1 MAMTAAARSGN
12 HIEFPA
18 LEPAM
23 ADLMIYDAGARAP
36 LTADQRKVRAAE
48 RRADAE
54 QAMREHVLAHKA
66 FHDNRERLKA
76 ARLSREAAGKKS

>member
-12 HIEFPA
+12 HIEFPV

-54 QAMREHVLAHKA
+54 
-66 FHDNRERLKA
+66 
-76 ARLSREAAGKKS
+76 